1 MENKT
6 KKLVLRVR
14 ILLFILLL
22 VSYCFTSSDDI
33 KVMSNSFIKYAVL
46 FLCVIE
52 SGIEYFYKRSDRKG
66 RKEYKGLFITVCIII
81 CYSLIRSLMTVKFTF
96 RTVQELIFLIFPM
109 IYGYFV
115 INTWKYEDV
124 NKALKLGLIISFL
137 FYIISLK
144 MSLSEVWEAL
154 LNADFNTSY
163 SKLESFTYCGLAL
176 SFCVY
181 FCFFDDKKIY
191 KILSVLFVIM
201 TFKRIFIIMAIIL
214 FILSKTRIKNK
225 KVSNNCLYCMT
236 IVLFVF
242 AIFYYIIMQPQ
253 NVSKIEQKYN
263 INVRQLTMT
272 RNDRMRWLV
281 NSQYESYGFGSST
294 EFMYN
299 RFFGALEMD
308 LPKMIIELGYLPV
321 LIFIYNYLKFS
332 RRSYYTFGFMVLMI
346 LNLTVSSGLTG
357 TFAWCILFITISI
370 ISEVI
375 KDGENSEYG
384 KS

>member
-6 KKLVLRVR
+6 KKIVLRVR

-33 KVMSNSFIKYAVL
+33 KVTSNSFIKYAVL

-52 SGIEYFYKRSDRKG
+52 SGIEYFFKRSDRKG
-66 RKEYKGLFITVCIII
+66 RKEYKEYKGLFITVCIII
-81 CYSLIRSLMTVKFTF
+81 CYSLIKSLMNVKFTF

-144 MSLSEVWEAL
+144 MPLSEMWKAL

-201 TFKRIFIIMAIIL
+201 TFKRIFVIMAIIL
-214 FILSKTRIKNK
+214 FILSKTRFKNK
-225 KVSNNCLYCMT
+225 KVSNNCLYCMS
-236 IVLFVF
+236 IVLFIF
-242 AIFYYIIMQPQ
+242 AIFYYIIMQPK
-253 NVSKIEQKYN
+253 NVSNIEQKYD

-281 NSQYESYGFGSST
+281 
-294 EFMYN
+294 
-299 RFFGALEMD
+299 GALEMD

-332 RRSYYTFGFMVLMI
+332 RKSYYTFVFMVLML

-375 KDGENSEYG
+375 KDGESGEYG
-384 KS
+384 NS